1 MKCKF
6 KAGKFIGNNVFRLY
20 NQLLCENVS
29 YKHELIV
36 RENSRIETGPLYITL
51 MFKFAFLRKMSTPN
65 VITACLWKTELQKN
79 LSNDLLSHDKAANY
93 PITTSLD

>member
-36 RENSRIETGPLYITL
+36 RENSRIETGPLYISL
-51 MFKFAFLRKMSTPN
+51 MFKFDFFTKN
-65 VITACLWKTELQKN
+65 VDAECDNFMENYKFIEDGVTEK
-79 LSNDLLSHDKAANY
+79 SF
-93 PITTSLD
+93 